1 MHCDYIFF
9 PDHQTRPH
17 KSSYW
22 LISRSFDQP
31 NITQSRAGVRKIFS
45 GKYFLNYSSPPQ
57 LRYIPPITLFS
68 QLRYFELGP
77 RKLELRHFFY
87 WLISYSFDQPNITWS
102 RAGFRKMFSGKYFLN
117 YYMIFFFV
125 FSFLLVFDHSINRKC
140 NLVKVLWAMQDFFC
154 TETHKVL

>member
-77 RKLELRHFFY
+77 KKLELKLFSPQLRYFFPP
-87 WLISYSFDQPNITWS
+87 SYTIFPPSC
-102 RAGFRKMFSGKYFLN
+102 A
-117 YYMIFFFV
+117 IFFFFPPV
-125 FSFLLVFDHSINRKC
+125 TLFSSVTGGKKKKIAQLGGKI
-140 NLVKVLWAMQDFFC
+140 A
-154 TETHKVL
+154 